1 MKNTIDPI
9 LFAEV
14 IHVRQHHT
22 PNSKGVRIWIME
34 VKFWGG
40 DNGLIANQNTIATLD
55 KWVLINPKRVEQYR
69 GMKGALSV
77 GIF

>member
-1 MKNTIDPI
+1 
-9 LFAEV
+9 
-14 IHVRQHHT
+14 
-22 PNSKGVRIWIME
+22 ME